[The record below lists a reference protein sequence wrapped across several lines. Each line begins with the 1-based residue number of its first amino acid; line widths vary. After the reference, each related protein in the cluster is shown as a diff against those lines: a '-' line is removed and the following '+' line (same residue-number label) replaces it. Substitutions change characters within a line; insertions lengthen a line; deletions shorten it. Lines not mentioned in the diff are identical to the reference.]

1 MWRSFALCA
10 LFSGVGLLWCFAAT
24 AIAEP
29 PAPVVTLTDIDPFSR
44 EDIHRALERTIS
56 IAFKEMPLADVVVEL
71 TEKIGVP
78 IVLDEHATALEGVGA
93 QTPVTRKIDNVSGRG
108 QLTLILNTLG
118 LVYVVEEGFV
128 LITTPEVAY
137 GRLRTRVY
145 PVGDLIQSTNMF
157 NELIQDYGWLMEL
170 ITDSVAP
177 TTWDNMGAPGRI
189 AFSGGNLIVSQTDET
204 HNVIRALLAK
214 IRMLRDSPH
223 DKPLPT
229 SIPVDNYLALSDA
242 IFAQLKQHV
251 TLQFVETPLFDVIE
265 KLKALLKIEMQLD
278 YRAMEDA
285 GVGSDTPITFSCKS
299 LYADVA
305 LRQLLEPHNLRF
317 VVKEEILIITTPEV
331 KEATTTLRLYPVRD
345 LIDPNLLGT
354 AAYDDL
360 IEAMVS
366 CIAPSTWDEAGG
378 PGTIIPVENVG
389 ALLVGQTEENHLVLA
404 KLLEDLRAANLAGQ
418 VQGGSNK
425 PNFVT
430 QVYHLPQIAIGV
442 PPSTQAAADAPGV
455 KTEDQLKE
463 SRLPA
468 AAAAV
473 DPPSDLIE
481 VIKMIKKYAEP
492 NSWEQSDE
500 TFIRIVRGNL
510 LIRQRP
516 IVHAKIEKLL
526 ITLNLIPGPY
536 TCFGGMSTGPGTK

>member
-1 MWRSFALCA
+1 
-10 LFSGVGLLWCFAAT
+10 
-24 AIAEP
+24 
-29 PAPVVTLTDIDPFSR
+29 
-44 EDIHRALERTIS
+44 
-56 IAFKEMPLADVVVEL
+56 
-71 TEKIGVP
+71 
-78 IVLDEHATALEGVGA
+78 
-93 QTPVTRKIDNVSGRG
+93 
-108 QLTLILNTLG
+108 
-118 LVYVVEEGFV
+118 
-128 LITTPEVAY
+128 
-137 GRLRTRVY
+137 
-145 PVGDLIQSTNMF
+145 
-157 NELIQDYGWLMEL
+157 
-170 ITDSVAP
+170 
-177 TTWDNMGAPGRI
+177 MGAPGRI